1 MKIHQIQNLKI
12 VLTEVN
18 KFVGSVGIKLQYS
31 ADEINKGDKKSILGM
46 IWCLIH
52 KFEIQ
57 DITEDQMSAREG
69 LLLWCKKK
77 TKGYKNVNVQNFNTS
92 WQDGLALCALI
103 HKHRPDLI
111 DFDNLDPSKN
121 KENLKLAF
129 DVAEKSLDI
138 PQLLEVDDIIN
149 TVKPDDKAVMTYV
162 AYYWKKFASSNK
174 LEKSSRKLARVAK
187 AQRENE
193 RLISDYEERA
203 RKLISW
209 IKTADTKMSQKD
221 NFGRN
226 LKEVQDKNQQFKTFK
241 NVEKPEHQNEKAD
254 LALLL
259 VNLQSKQKN
268 ERMPVYQPP
277 EDITTDAIS
286 NHWKHLDETQI
297 QYDQLLREALARM
310 KYLEMLLD
318 RYRARS
324 QKVLNWQKEKESFL
338 TENIEKEKV
347 SIQTLRA
354 KINLLK
360 AFDDEFQAV
369 IKTQD
374 STVLIGQEIIDG
386 NHSSLDEVTES
397 NANMKIGKANIA
409 QQKDEKIKL
418 LEETLKF
425 KLEIEQN
432 CIDFAKKLDQLNLF
446 LEEVALSVSEPV
458 RASSV
463 KDVDTA
469 YQIVNNLLKT
479 HSDNKKTL
487 QDAQEIHKKIVN
499 AGEDPHQYCATTLEN
514 IQKKYESAQKDINEK
529 KTNFRK

>member
-1 MKIHQIQNLKI
+1 
-12 VLTEVN
+12 
-18 KFVGSVGIKLQYS
+18 
-31 ADEINKGDKKSILGM
+31 
-46 IWCLIH
+46 
-52 KFEIQ
+52 
-57 DITEDQMSAREG
+57 
-69 LLLWCKKK
+69 
-77 TKGYKNVNVQNFNTS
+77 
-92 WQDGLALCALI
+92 
-103 HKHRPDLI
+103 
-111 DFDNLDPSKN
+111 
-121 KENLKLAF
+121 
-129 DVAEKSLDI
+129 
-138 PQLLEVDDIIN
+138 
-149 TVKPDDKAVMTYV
+149 
-162 AYYWKKFASSNK
+162 
-174 LEKSSRKLARVAK
+174 
-187 AQRENE
+187 
-193 RLISDYEERA
+193 
-203 RKLISW
+203 
-209 IKTADTKMSQKD
+209 
-221 NFGRN
+221 
-226 LKEVQDKNQQFKTFK
+226 
-241 NVEKPEHQNEKAD
+241 
-254 LALLL
+254 
-259 VNLQSKQKN
+259 
-268 ERMPVYQPP
+268 MPVYQPP

-487 QDAQEIHKKIVN
+487 QDAQEIHKKN
-499 AGEDPHQYCATTLEN
+499 C
-514 IQKKYESAQKDINEK
+514 
-529 KTNFRK
+529 

>member
-1 MKIHQIQNLKI
+1 
-12 VLTEVN
+12 
-18 KFVGSVGIKLQYS
+18 
-31 ADEINKGDKKSILGM
+31 
-46 IWCLIH
+46 
-52 KFEIQ
+52 
-57 DITEDQMSAREG
+57 
-69 LLLWCKKK
+69 
-77 TKGYKNVNVQNFNTS
+77 
-92 WQDGLALCALI
+92 
-103 HKHRPDLI
+103 
-111 DFDNLDPSKN
+111 
-121 KENLKLAF
+121 
-129 DVAEKSLDI
+129 
-138 PQLLEVDDIIN
+138 
-149 TVKPDDKAVMTYV
+149 
-162 AYYWKKFASSNK
+162 
-174 LEKSSRKLARVAK
+174 
-187 AQRENE
+187 
-193 RLISDYEERA
+193 
-203 RKLISW
+203 
-209 IKTADTKMSQKD
+209 
-221 NFGRN
+221 
-226 LKEVQDKNQQFKTFK
+226 
-241 NVEKPEHQNEKAD
+241 
-254 LALLL
+254 
-259 VNLQSKQKN
+259 
-268 ERMPVYQPP
+268 MPVYQPP